1 MIILINVFHVE
12 AANQQRLVEI
22 LTQVTQE
29 IVSKA
34 KGFVSSTL
42 HRSLDGTKV
51 TMHARWTSLA
61 DYEAMRQ
68 DSAPRP
74 FFEAALAL
82 ARFEPGLY
90 EVVQE
95 FRPAEDPG

>member
-1 MIILINVFHVE
+1 MIILINIFHVDP
-12 AANQQRLVEI
+12 ANQQRLVDI
-22 LTQVTQE
+22 LTEVTQE

-51 TMHARWTSLA
+51 AMHARWASLA
-61 DYEAMRQ
+61 DYEAMRE

-74 FFEAALAL
+74 FFEAALAI

-90 EVVQE
+90 EAVEE
-95 FRPAEDPG
+95 FSPTMEPG